1 MKKYYIIILIAIITY
16 LIPTTAKA
24 SNVDALT
31 DKSDFVNQNE
41 PIKLASS
48 TTSQEEIISSQT
60 DALGISTFLSDSEK
74 YTQDT
79 FGDID
84 ISELFT
90 QSLSGNIDNNAIMEI
105 VFALLG
111 DNVKTA
117 LTTIASVMVVVII
130 HSILKAISENLG
142 NENVSKIAYYIEYIL
157 IITLVLTNF
166 SSIITEMKQA
176 VQNLTGF
183 ANTLI
188 PLMITLM
195 ITTGNI
201 VSSGMLQPIL
211 LLLITFISNF
221 LTNILIPIA
230 LVSTALGIIS
240 KISDQAQVGKLSKF
254 LDSSMVWV
262 LGTVLT
268 LFVSVTSLEGG
279 LTSSIDGVTAK
290 AAKTAISSVVPVIG
304 SILGDAV
311 NTIMGCSNIIKNAV
325 GVVGIVVILAICIRP
340 IIQLAVL
347 TITYYLGAALCEPI
361 ADEKI
366 VGILEQMGG
375 TFKIFLAVMFAL
387 TAMLIIGIAIVM
399 KISNS
404 GLMYG

>member
-1 MKKYYIIILIAIITY
+1 MKKFYIIILIAIVTY
-16 LIPTTAKA
+16 CLPTATKA
-24 SNVDALT
+24 ST
-31 DKSDFVNQNE
+31 DDKTINIESKVKIAEENAE
-41 PIKLASS
+41 
-48 TTSQEEIISSQT
+48 QENIISSQT

-74 YTQDT
+74 YTEET
-79 FGDID
+79 FGEID
-84 ISELFT
+84 INDIFT
-90 QSLSGNIDNNAIMEI
+90 KSLSGEIDNNTII
-105 VFALLG
+105 NIIFALLG

-117 LTTIASVMVVVII
+117 LATIGSVMAVVVI
-130 HSILKAISENLG
+130 HSVLKAISENLG

-157 IITLVLTNF
+157 IITLVMANF

-183 ANTLI
+183 ANSLI

-221 LTNILIPIA
+221 MTNVLVPIA

-240 KISDQAQVGKLSKF
+240 KISDEAQVGKLSKF
-254 LDSSMVWV
+254 LNSSMVWV

-279 LTSSIDGVTAK
+279 LTTSIDGVTAK
-290 AAKTAISSVVPVIG
+290 AAKTVISSVVPVIG
-304 SILGDAV
+304 NILGDAV

-325 GVVGIVVILAICIRP
+325 GVVGIIVIIAICIRP

-361 ADEKI
+361 ADEKV

-375 TFKIFLAVMFAL
+375 TFKIFLAVMSAM
-387 TAMLIIGIAIVM
+387 TVMLIIGVAIVM
-399 KISNS
+399 KLSNS

>member
-1 MKKYYIIILIAIITY
+1 MKKYLIIFLIAIVSYSLSPTVKATDEQN
-16 LIPTTAKA
+16 LI
-24 SNVDALT
+24 
-31 DKSDFVNQNE
+31 E
-41 PIKLASS
+41 
-48 TTSQEEIISSQT
+48 SQADS
-60 DALGISTFLSDSEK
+60 LGISTFLSDSEK
-74 YTQDT
+74 YTQDA

-84 ISELFT
+84 INEIFT
-90 QSLSGNIDNNAIMEI
+90 ASISGKLDNGMIINII
-105 VFALLG
+105 FKLLG
-111 DNVKTA
+111 DNVKNA
-117 LTTIASVMVVVII
+117 LITVGSVMIIVVI

-142 NENVSKIAYYIEYIL
+142 NENVSKIAYFIEYIL
-157 IITLVLTNF
+157 IITLIMTNF
-166 SSIITEMKQA
+166 SSIITEMKNA

-183 ANTLI
+183 ANSLI

-195 ITTGNI
+195 ITTGNV

-211 LLLITFISNF
+211 LLLVTFISNF
-221 LTNILIPIA
+221 MTNILIPIA
-230 LVSTALGIIS
+230 LVATALGIIS

-254 LDSSMVWV
+254 LNSSMVWI

-290 AAKTAISSVVPVIG
+290 AAKTAISSVVPVVG

-325 GVVGIVVILAICIRP
+325 GVVGIIVIIAICIRP
-340 IIQLAVL
+340 IVQLAAL

-361 ADEKI
+361 ADDKI
-366 VGILEQMGG
+366 VGIMEQMGG
-375 TFKIFLAVMFAL
+375 TFKIFLAVLFAL
-387 TAMLIIGIAIVM
+387 TVLLIIGIAIVT

>member
-1 MKKYYIIILIAIITY
+1 MKKFYIIILIAIVTY
-16 LIPTTAKA
+16 CLPTVTKA
-24 SNVDALT
+24 ST
-31 DKSDFVNQNE
+31 DDKTINIESKVKIAEENAE
-41 PIKLASS
+41 
-48 TTSQEEIISSQT
+48 QENIISSQT

-74 YTQDT
+74 YTEET
-79 FGDID
+79 FGELDIND
-84 ISELFT
+84 IFT
-90 QSLSGNIDNNAIMEI
+90 KSLSGEIDNNTIMNI
-105 VFALLG
+105 IFALLG

-117 LTTIASVMVVVII
+117 LATIGSVMAVVVI
-130 HSILKAISENLG
+130 HSVLKAISENLG

-157 IITLVLTNF
+157 IITLVMANF

-183 ANTLI
+183 ANSLI

-221 LTNILIPIA
+221 MTNVLIPIA

-240 KISDQAQVGKLSKF
+240 KISDEAQVGKLSKF
-254 LDSSMVWV
+254 LNSSMVWV

-279 LTSSIDGVTAK
+279 LTASVDGVTAK

-325 GVVGIVVILAICIRP
+325 GVVGIIVIIAICIRP

-361 ADEKI
+361 ADEKV

-375 TFKIFLAVMFAL
+375 TFKIFLAVMSAM
-387 TAMLIIGIAIVM
+387 TVMLIIGVAIVM
-399 KISNS
+399 KLSNS

>member
-1 MKKYYIIILIAIITY
+1 MKKYLIIFIVAIVSYTLSPKSLATDEQNLI
-16 LIPTTAKA
+16 
-24 SNVDALT
+24 
-31 DKSDFVNQNE
+31 Q
-41 PIKLASS
+41 
-48 TTSQEEIISSQT
+48 SQADS
-60 DALGISTFLSDSEK
+60 LGISTFLSDSQK
-74 YTQDT
+74 YTQDV

-84 ISELFT
+84 INEIFT
-90 QSLSGNIDNNAIMEI
+90 ASISGNMDNNMIMDI
-105 VFALLG
+105 IFTLLG
-111 DNVKTA
+111 DNLKSTLV
-117 LTTIASVMVVVII
+117 TIGSVMIIVVI

-157 IITLVLTNF
+157 IITLIMTNF
-166 SSIITEMKQA
+166 SSIITEMKTA

-188 PLMITLM
+188 PLLITLM

-211 LLLITFISNF
+211 LLMVTFISNF
-221 LTNILIPIA
+221 MTNILIPIA
-230 LVSTALGIIS
+230 LVATALGIIS

-254 LDSSMVWV
+254 LNSSMVWI

-279 LTSSIDGVTAK
+279 LTASVDGVTAK
-290 AAKTAISSVVPVIG
+290 AAKTAISSVVPVVG

-325 GVVGIVVILAICIRP
+325 GVVGILVIIAICIRP
-340 IIQLAVL
+340 IIQLAAL

-361 ADEKI
+361 ADEKV
-366 VGILEQMGG
+366 VGIMEQMGG
-375 TFKIFLAVMFAL
+375 TFKIFLAVLFAL
-387 TAMLIIGIAIVM
+387 TVLLIIGIAIVM

>member
-1 MKKYYIIILIAIITY
+1 MKKAYIILLIAIITY
-16 LIPTTAKA
+16 IYPTVSKA
-24 SNVDALT
+24 ETNAESIL
-31 DKSDFVNQNE
+31 
-41 PIKLASS
+41 
-48 TTSQEEIISSQT
+48 SSQSNS
-60 DALGISTFLSDSEK
+60 LGISTFLSDSEK
-74 YTQDT
+74 YTKDT
-79 FGDID
+79 FGDVD

-90 QSLSGNIDNNAIMEI
+90 KSITGNIDNSTIINI
-105 VFALLG
+105 VFSLLG
-111 DNVKTA
+111 ENIKTA

-157 IITLVLTNF
+157 IITLVMTNF
-166 SSIITEMKQA
+166 SSIITEMKEA

-195 ITTGNI
+195 MTTGNI

-221 LTNILIPIA
+221 MTNILIPIA

-254 LDSSMVWV
+254 LHSSMIWV

-268 LFVSVTSLEGG
+268 LFVSITSLEGG
-279 LTSSIDGVTAK
+279 LTASVDGVTAK

-311 NTIMGCSNIIKNAV
+311 NTIVGCSNIIKNAV
-325 GVVGIVVILAICIRP
+325 GMVGIIVIIAICIRP
-340 IIQLAVL
+340 ILQLAVL
-347 TITYYLGAALCEPI
+347 TVTYYLGAALCEPI
-361 ADEKI
+361 ADEKV

-387 TAMLIIGIAIVM
+387 TALLIIGIAIVM

-404 GLMYG
+404 GIMYG

>member
-1 MKKYYIIILIAIITY
+1 MKKAYIILLIAIITY
-16 LIPTTAKA
+16 IFPTVSKA
-24 SNVDALT
+24 ETNAESIL
-31 DKSDFVNQNE
+31 
-41 PIKLASS
+41 
-48 TTSQEEIISSQT
+48 SSQS
-60 DALGISTFLSDSEK
+60 DSLGISTFLSDSEK
-74 YTQDT
+74 YTKDT
-79 FGDID
+79 FGDVD
-84 ISELFT
+84 ISEIFT
-90 QSLSGNIDNNAIMEI
+90 KSITGNIDNSTIINI
-105 VFALLG
+105 VFSLLG
-111 DNVKTA
+111 ENIKTA

-157 IITLVLTNF
+157 IITLVMTNF
-166 SSIITEMKQA
+166 SSIITEMKET

-195 ITTGNI
+195 MTTGNI

-221 LTNILIPIA
+221 MTNILIPIA

-254 LDSSMVWV
+254 LHSSMIWI

-268 LFVSVTSLEGG
+268 LFVSITSLEGG
-279 LTSSIDGVTAK
+279 LTASVDGVTAK

-311 NTIMGCSNIIKNAV
+311 NTIVGCSNIIKNAV
-325 GVVGIVVILAICIRP
+325 GMVGIIVIIAICIRP
-340 IIQLAVL
+340 ILQLAVL
-347 TITYYLGAALCEPI
+347 TVTYYLGAALCEPI
-361 ADEKI
+361 ADEKV
-366 VGILEQMGG
+366 VGILEQMGS

-387 TAMLIIGIAIVM
+387 TALLIIGIAIVM

-404 GLMYG
+404 GIMYG

>member
-1 MKKYYIIILIAIITY
+1 MKKAYIILLIAIITY
-16 LIPTTAKA
+16 IFPTVSKA
-24 SNVDALT
+24 ETNAETESIL
-31 DKSDFVNQNE
+31 
-41 PIKLASS
+41 
-48 TTSQEEIISSQT
+48 SSQA
-60 DALGISTFLSDSEK
+60 DSLGISTFLSDSEK
-74 YTQDT
+74 YTKDT

-90 QSLSGNIDNNAIMEI
+90 KSITGNIDNSTIINI
-105 VFALLG
+105 VFSLLG
-111 DNVKTA
+111 ENIKTA

-157 IITLVLTNF
+157 IITLVITNF
-166 SSIITEMKQA
+166 SSIITEMKEA

-195 ITTGNI
+195 MTTGNI

-221 LTNILIPIA
+221 MTNILIPIA

-254 LDSSMVWV
+254 LHSSMIWI

-268 LFVSVTSLEGG
+268 LFVSITSLEGG
-279 LTSSIDGVTAK
+279 LTASVDGVTAK

-311 NTIMGCSNIIKNAV
+311 NTIVGCSNIIKNAV
-325 GVVGIVVILAICIRP
+325 GMVGIIVIIAICIRP
-340 IIQLAVL
+340 ILQLAVL
-347 TITYYLGAALCEPI
+347 TVTYYLGAALCEPI
-361 ADEKI
+361 ADEKV

-387 TAMLIIGIAIVM
+387 TALLIIGIAIVM

-404 GLMYG
+404 GIMYG

>member
-1 MKKYYIIILIAIITY
+1 MKKFYIILLIALITY
-16 LIPTTAKA
+16 LLPTTTKA
-24 SNVDALT
+24 SSKQAN
-31 DKSDFVNQNE
+31 
-41 PIKLASS
+41 
-48 TTSQEEIISSQT
+48 IISSQT
-60 DALGISTFLSDSEK
+60 DALGISTFLSDSEA
-74 YTQDT
+74 YTKET

-84 ISELFT
+84 INELFI
-90 QSLSGNIDNNAIMEI
+90 QSLSGNIDNNTII
-105 VFALLG
+105 NIIIALLG

-157 IITLVLTNF
+157 IITLIMTNF
-166 SSIITEMKQA
+166 SSIITEMKTA

-188 PLMITLM
+188 PLLITLM
-195 ITTGNI
+195 ITTGNV

-211 LLLITFISNF
+211 LLMVTFISNF
-221 LTNILIPIA
+221 MTNILIPVA
-230 LVSTALGIIS
+230 LVATALGIIS

-254 LDSSMVWV
+254 LNSSMVWI

-279 LTSSIDGVTAK
+279 LTASVDGVTAK
-290 AAKTAISSVVPVIG
+290 AAKTAISSVVPVVG

-325 GVVGIVVILAICIRP
+325 GVVGILVIIAICIRP
-340 IIQLAVL
+340 IIQLAAL

-361 ADEKI
+361 ADEKV
-366 VGILEQMGG
+366 VGIMEQMGG
-375 TFKIFLAVMFAL
+375 TFKIFLAVLFAL
-387 TAMLIIGIAIVM
+387 TVLLIIGIAIVM

>member
-1 MKKYYIIILIAIITY
+1 MKKFYIIILIAIVTY
-16 LIPTTAKA
+16 CLPTATKA
-24 SNVDALT
+24 ST
-31 DKSDFVNQNE
+31 DDNTINIESKVKIAEENA
-41 PIKLASS
+41 K
-48 TTSQEEIISSQT
+48 QENIISSQT

-74 YTQDT
+74 YTEET
-79 FGDID
+79 FGEID
-84 ISELFT
+84 INDIFT
-90 QSLSGNIDNNAIMEI
+90 KSLSGEIDNNTIMNI
-105 VFALLG
+105 IFALLG

-117 LTTIASVMVVVII
+117 LATIGSVMAVVVI
-130 HSILKAISENLG
+130 HSVLKAISENLG

-157 IITLVLTNF
+157 IITLVMANF

-183 ANTLI
+183 ANSLI

-221 LTNILIPIA
+221 MTNVLIPIA

-240 KISDQAQVGKLSKF
+240 KISDEAQVGKLSKF
-254 LDSSMVWV
+254 LNSSMVWV

-279 LTSSIDGVTAK
+279 LTTSIDGVTAK

-304 SILGDAV
+304 NILGDAV

-325 GVVGIVVILAICIRP
+325 GVVGIIVIIAICIRP

-361 ADEKI
+361 ADEKV

-375 TFKIFLAVMFAL
+375 TFKIFLAVMSAM
-387 TAMLIIGIAIVM
+387 TVMLIIGVAIVM
-399 KISNS
+399 KLSNS

>member
-1 MKKYYIIILIAIITY
+1 MKKFYIIILIAIVTY
-16 LIPTTAKA
+16 CLPTATKA
-24 SNVDALT
+24 ST
-31 DKSDFVNQNE
+31 DDNTINIESKVKIAEENAE
-41 PIKLASS
+41 
-48 TTSQEEIISSQT
+48 QENIISSQT

-74 YTQDT
+74 YTEET
-79 FGDID
+79 FGEID
-84 ISELFT
+84 INDIFT
-90 QSLSGNIDNNAIMEI
+90 KSLSGEIDNNTII
-105 VFALLG
+105 NIIFALLG

-117 LTTIASVMVVVII
+117 LATIGSVMAVVVI
-130 HSILKAISENLG
+130 HSVLKAISENLG

-157 IITLVLTNF
+157 IITLVMANF

-183 ANTLI
+183 ANSLI

-195 ITTGNI
+195 ITTGNV

-221 LTNILIPIA
+221 MTNVLIPIA

-240 KISDQAQVGKLSKF
+240 KISDEAQVGKLSKF
-254 LDSSMVWV
+254 LNSSMVWV

-279 LTSSIDGVTAK
+279 LTTSIDGVTAK

-304 SILGDAV
+304 NILGDAV

-325 GVVGIVVILAICIRP
+325 GVVGIIVIIAICIRP

-361 ADEKI
+361 ADEKV

-375 TFKIFLAVMFAL
+375 TFKIFLAVMSAM
-387 TAMLIIGIAIVM
+387 TVMLIIGVAIVM
-399 KISNS
+399 KLSNS

>member
-1 MKKYYIIILIAIITY
+1 MKKAYIILLIAIITY
-16 LIPTTAKA
+16 IYPTVSKA
-24 SNVDALT
+24 ETNAESIL
-31 DKSDFVNQNE
+31 
-41 PIKLASS
+41 
-48 TTSQEEIISSQT
+48 SSQS
-60 DALGISTFLSDSEK
+60 DSLGISTFLSDSEK
-74 YTQDT
+74 YTKDT

-90 QSLSGNIDNNAIMEI
+90 KSITGNIDNSTIINI
-105 VFALLG
+105 VFSLLG
-111 DNVKTA
+111 ENIKTA

-157 IITLVLTNF
+157 IITLVMTNF
-166 SSIITEMKQA
+166 SSIITEMKEA

-195 ITTGNI
+195 MTTGNI

-221 LTNILIPIA
+221 MTNILIPIA

-254 LDSSMVWV
+254 LHSSMIWI

-268 LFVSVTSLEGG
+268 LFVSITSLEGG
-279 LTSSIDGVTAK
+279 LTASVDGVTAK

-311 NTIMGCSNIIKNAV
+311 NTIVGCSNIIKNAV
-325 GVVGIVVILAICIRP
+325 GMVGIIVIIAICIRP
-340 IIQLAVL
+340 ILQLAVL
-347 TITYYLGAALCEPI
+347 TVTYYLGAALCEPI
-361 ADEKI
+361 ADEKV

-387 TAMLIIGIAIVM
+387 TALLIIGIAIVM

-404 GLMYG
+404 GIMYG

>member
-1 MKKYYIIILIAIITY
+1 MKKAYIILLIAIITY
-16 LIPTTAKA
+16 IFPTVSKA
-24 SNVDALT
+24 ET
-31 DKSDFVNQNE
+31 DEES
-41 PIKLASS
+41 IL
-48 TTSQEEIISSQT
+48 TSQADS
-60 DALGISTFLSDSEK
+60 LGISTFLSDSKK
-74 YTQDT
+74 YTEDT
-79 FGDID
+79 FGNID

-90 QSLSGNIDNNAIMEI
+90 KSITGNIDNSTIINI
-105 VFALLG
+105 VFSLLG
-111 DNVKTA
+111 DNIKTA

-157 IITLVLTNF
+157 IITLVMTNF
-166 SSIITEMKQA
+166 SSIITEMKEA

-195 ITTGNI
+195 MTTGNI

-221 LTNILIPIA
+221 MTNILIPIA

-254 LDSSMVWV
+254 LHSSMIWI

-268 LFVSVTSLEGG
+268 LFVSITSLEGG
-279 LTSSIDGVTAK
+279 LTASIDGVTAK

-311 NTIMGCSNIIKNAV
+311 NTIVGCSNIIKNAV
-325 GVVGIVVILAICIRP
+325 GMVGIIVIIAICIRP
-340 IIQLAVL
+340 ILQLAVL
-347 TITYYLGAALCEPI
+347 TVTYYLGAALCEPI
-361 ADEKI
+361 ADEKV

-387 TAMLIIGIAIVM
+387 TALLIIGIAIVM

-404 GLMYG
+404 GIMYG

>member
-1 MKKYYIIILIAIITY
+1 MKKYLIIFLIAIVSY
-16 LIPTTAKA
+16 SLSPTVKA
-24 SNVDALT
+24 ED
-31 DKSDFVNQNE
+31 NQNLIE
-41 PIKLASS
+41 
-48 TTSQEEIISSQT
+48 SQADS
-60 DALGISTFLSDSEK
+60 LGISTFLSDSEK
-74 YTQDT
+74 YTQDA

-84 ISELFT
+84 INEIFT
-90 QSLSGNIDNNAIMEI
+90 ASISGKLDNGMIINII
-105 VFALLG
+105 FKLLG
-111 DNVKTA
+111 DNVKNA
-117 LTTIASVMVVVII
+117 LITVGSVMIIVVI

-142 NENVSKIAYYIEYIL
+142 NENVSKIAYFIEYIL
-157 IITLVLTNF
+157 IITLIMTNF
-166 SSIITEMKQA
+166 SSIITEMKNA
-176 VQNLTGF
+176 VQSLTGF
-183 ANTLI
+183 ANSLI

-195 ITTGNI
+195 ITTGNV

-211 LLLITFISNF
+211 LLLVTFISNF
-221 LTNILIPIA
+221 MTNILIPIA
-230 LVSTALGIIS
+230 LVATALGIIS

-254 LDSSMVWV
+254 LNSSMVWI

-290 AAKTAISSVVPVIG
+290 AAKTAISSVVPVVG

-325 GVVGIVVILAICIRP
+325 GVVGIIVIIAICIRP
-340 IIQLAVL
+340 IVQLAAL

-361 ADEKI
+361 ADDKI
-366 VGILEQMGG
+366 VGIMEQMGG
-375 TFKIFLAVMFAL
+375 TFKIFLAVLFAL
-387 TAMLIIGIAIVM
+387 TVLLIIGIAIVM

>member
-1 MKKYYIIILIAIITY
+1 MKKFYIIILIAIVTY
-16 LIPTTAKA
+16 CLPTATKA
-24 SNVDALT
+24 ST
-31 DKSDFVNQNE
+31 DDKTINIESKVKIAEENAE
-41 PIKLASS
+41 
-48 TTSQEEIISSQT
+48 QENIISSQT

-74 YTQDT
+74 YTEET
-79 FGDID
+79 FGEID
-84 ISELFT
+84 INDIFT
-90 QSLSGNIDNNAIMEI
+90 KSLSGEIDNNTII
-105 VFALLG
+105 NIIFALLG

-117 LTTIASVMVVVII
+117 LATIGSVMAVVVI
-130 HSILKAISENLG
+130 HSVLKAISENLG

-157 IITLVLTNF
+157 IITLVMANF

-183 ANTLI
+183 ANSLI

-221 LTNILIPIA
+221 MTNVLIPIA

-240 KISDQAQVGKLSKF
+240 KISDEAQVGKLSKF
-254 LDSSMVWV
+254 LNSSMVWV

-279 LTSSIDGVTAK
+279 LTTSIDGVTAK

-304 SILGDAV
+304 NILGDAV

-325 GVVGIVVILAICIRP
+325 GVVGIIVIIAICIRP

-361 ADEKI
+361 ADEKV

-375 TFKIFLAVMFAL
+375 TFKIFLAVMSAM
-387 TAMLIIGIAIVM
+387 TVMLIIGVAIVM
-399 KISNS
+399 KLSNS

>member
-1 MKKYYIIILIAIITY
+1 MKKYLIIFIVAIVSYTLSPKSLATDEQNLI
-16 LIPTTAKA
+16 
-24 SNVDALT
+24 
-31 DKSDFVNQNE
+31 Q
-41 PIKLASS
+41 
-48 TTSQEEIISSQT
+48 SQADS
-60 DALGISTFLSDSEK
+60 LGISTFLSDSQK
-74 YTQDT
+74 YTQDV

-84 ISELFT
+84 INEIFT
-90 QSLSGNIDNNAIMEI
+90 ASISGNMDNNMIMDI
-105 VFALLG
+105 IFALLG
-111 DNVKTA
+111 DNLKSA
-117 LTTIASVMVVVII
+117 LVTIGSVMIIVVI

-157 IITLVLTNF
+157 IITLIMTNF
-166 SSIITEMKQA
+166 SSIITEMKTA

-188 PLMITLM
+188 PLLITLM
-195 ITTGNI
+195 ITTGNV

-211 LLLITFISNF
+211 LLMVTFISNF
-221 LTNILIPIA
+221 MTNILIPIV
-230 LVSTALGIIS
+230 LVATALGIIS

-254 LDSSMVWV
+254 LNSSMVWI

-279 LTSSIDGVTAK
+279 LTASVDGVTAK
-290 AAKTAISSVVPVIG
+290 AAKTAISSVVPVVG

-325 GVVGIVVILAICIRP
+325 GVVGILVIIAICIRP
-340 IIQLAVL
+340 IIQLAAL

-361 ADEKI
+361 ADEKV
-366 VGILEQMGG
+366 VGIMEQMGG
-375 TFKIFLAVMFAL
+375 TFKIFLAVLFAL
-387 TAMLIIGIAIVM
+387 TVLLIIGIAIVM

>member
-1 MKKYYIIILIAIITY
+1 MKKYLIIFLIAIVSYSLSPTVKATDEQN
-16 LIPTTAKA
+16 LI
-24 SNVDALT
+24 
-31 DKSDFVNQNE
+31 E
-41 PIKLASS
+41 
-48 TTSQEEIISSQT
+48 SQADS
-60 DALGISTFLSDSEK
+60 LGISTFLSDSEK
-74 YTQDT
+74 YTQDA

-84 ISELFT
+84 INEIFT
-90 QSLSGNIDNNAIMEI
+90 ASISGKLDNGMIINII
-105 VFALLG
+105 FKLLG
-111 DNVKTA
+111 DNVKNA
-117 LTTIASVMVVVII
+117 LITVGSVMIIVVI

-142 NENVSKIAYYIEYIL
+142 NENVSKIAYFIEYIL
-157 IITLVLTNF
+157 IITLIMTNF
-166 SSIITEMKQA
+166 SSIITEMKTA

-183 ANTLI
+183 ANSLI

-195 ITTGNI
+195 ITTGNV

-211 LLLITFISNF
+211 LLLVTFISNF
-221 LTNILIPIA
+221 MTNILIPIA
-230 LVSTALGIIS
+230 LVATALGIIS

-254 LDSSMVWV
+254 LNSSMVWI

-290 AAKTAISSVVPVIG
+290 AAKTAISSVVPVVG

-325 GVVGIVVILAICIRP
+325 GVVGIIVIIAICIRP
-340 IIQLAVL
+340 IVQLAAL

-361 ADEKI
+361 ADDKI
-366 VGILEQMGG
+366 VGIMEQMGG
-375 TFKIFLAVMFAL
+375 TFKIFLAVLFAL
-387 TAMLIIGIAIVM
+387 TVLLIIGIAIVM

>member
-1 MKKYYIIILIAIITY
+1 MKKAYIILLIAIITY
-16 LIPTTAKA
+16 IFPTLSKA
-24 SNVDALT
+24 ETDAESIL
-31 DKSDFVNQNE
+31 
-41 PIKLASS
+41 
-48 TTSQEEIISSQT
+48 TSQADS
-60 DALGISTFLSDSEK
+60 LGISTFLSDSKK
-74 YTQDT
+74 YTEDT
-79 FGDID
+79 FGEID

-90 QSLSGNIDNNAIMEI
+90 KSIMGNIDNSTIINV
-105 VFALLG
+105 VFSLLG
-111 DNVKTA
+111 DNIKSA

-157 IITLVLTNF
+157 IITLVMTNF
-166 SSIITEMKQA
+166 STIITEMKEA

-221 LTNILIPIA
+221 MTNILIPIA

-254 LDSSMVWV
+254 LHSSMVWI

-279 LTSSIDGVTAK
+279 LTASVDGVTAK

-311 NTIMGCSNIIKNAV
+311 NTIVGCSNIIKNAV
-325 GVVGIVVILAICIRP
+325 GMVGIVVIIAICIRP
-340 IIQLAVL
+340 ILQLAVL
-347 TITYYLGAALCEPI
+347 TVTYYLGAALCQPI
-361 ADEKI
+361 ADEKV

-387 TAMLIIGIAIVM
+387 TALLIIGIAIVM

-404 GLMYG
+404 GIMYG

>member
-1 MKKYYIIILIAIITY
+1 MKKAYIILLIAIITY
-16 LIPTTAKA
+16 IFPTVSKA
-24 SNVDALT
+24 ETNAETESIL
-31 DKSDFVNQNE
+31 
-41 PIKLASS
+41 
-48 TTSQEEIISSQT
+48 SSQA
-60 DALGISTFLSDSEK
+60 DSLGISTFLSDSEK
-74 YTQDT
+74 YTKDT

-90 QSLSGNIDNNAIMEI
+90 KSITGNIDNSTIINI
-105 VFALLG
+105 VFSLLG
-111 DNVKTA
+111 ENIKTA

-157 IITLVLTNF
+157 IITLVMTNF
-166 SSIITEMKQA
+166 STIITEMKSA

-201 VSSGMLQPIL
+201 VSSGVLEPIL

-221 LTNILIPIA
+221 MTNILIPIA

-254 LDSSMVWV
+254 LHSSMIWI

-268 LFVSVTSLEGG
+268 LFVSITSLEGG
-279 LTSSIDGVTAK
+279 LTASVDGVTAK

-311 NTIMGCSNIIKNAV
+311 NTIVGCSNIIKNAV
-325 GVVGIVVILAICIRP
+325 GMVGIIVIIAICIRP
-340 IIQLAVL
+340 ILQLAVL
-347 TITYYLGAALCEPI
+347 TVTYYLGAALCEPI
-361 ADEKI
+361 ADEKV

-387 TAMLIIGIAIVM
+387 TALLIIGIAIVM

-404 GLMYG
+404 GIMYG

>member
-1 MKKYYIIILIAIITY
+1 MKKYLIIFLIAIVSY
-16 LIPTTAKA
+16 SLSPTVKA
-24 SNVDALT
+24 ED
-31 DKSDFVNQNE
+31 NQNLIE
-41 PIKLASS
+41 
-48 TTSQEEIISSQT
+48 SQADS
-60 DALGISTFLSDSEK
+60 LGISTFLSDSEK
-74 YTQDT
+74 YTQDA

-84 ISELFT
+84 INEIFT
-90 QSLSGNIDNNAIMEI
+90 ASISGKLDNGMIINII
-105 VFALLG
+105 FKLLG
-111 DNVKTA
+111 DNVKNA
-117 LTTIASVMVVVII
+117 LITVGSVMIIVVI

-157 IITLVLTNF
+157 IITLIMTNF
-166 SSIITEMKQA
+166 SSIITEMKNA

-183 ANTLI
+183 ANSLI

-195 ITTGNI
+195 ITTGNV

-211 LLLITFISNF
+211 LLLVTFISNF
-221 LTNILIPIA
+221 MTNILIPIA
-230 LVSTALGIIS
+230 LVATALGIIS

-254 LDSSMVWV
+254 LNSSMVWI

-290 AAKTAISSVVPVIG
+290 AAKTAISSVVPVVG

-325 GVVGIVVILAICIRP
+325 GVVGIIVIIAICIRP
-340 IIQLAVL
+340 IVQLAAL

-361 ADEKI
+361 ADDKI
-366 VGILEQMGG
+366 VGIMEQMGG
-375 TFKIFLAVMFAL
+375 TFKIFLAVLFAL
-387 TAMLIIGIAIVM
+387 TVLLIIGIAIVM

>member
-1 MKKYYIIILIAIITY
+1 MKKYLIIFLIAIVSYSLSPTVKATDEQN
-16 LIPTTAKA
+16 LI
-24 SNVDALT
+24 
-31 DKSDFVNQNE
+31 E
-41 PIKLASS
+41 
-48 TTSQEEIISSQT
+48 SQADS
-60 DALGISTFLSDSEK
+60 LGISTFLSDSEK
-74 YTQDT
+74 YTQDA

-84 ISELFT
+84 INEIFT
-90 QSLSGNIDNNAIMEI
+90 ASISGKLDNGMIINII
-105 VFALLG
+105 FKLLG
-111 DNVKTA
+111 DNVKNA
-117 LTTIASVMVVVII
+117 LITVGSVMIIIVI

-157 IITLVLTNF
+157 IITLIMTNF
-166 SSIITEMKQA
+166 SSIITEMKTA
-176 VQNLTGF
+176 VQSLTGF
-183 ANTLI
+183 ANSLI

-195 ITTGNI
+195 ITTGNV

-211 LLLITFISNF
+211 LLLVTFISNF
-221 LTNILIPIA
+221 MTNVLIPIA
-230 LVSTALGIIS
+230 LVATALGIIS

-254 LDSSMVWV
+254 LNSSMVWI

-290 AAKTAISSVVPVIG
+290 AAKTAISSVVPVVG

-325 GVVGIVVILAICIRP
+325 GVVGIIVIIAICIRP
-340 IIQLAVL
+340 IVQLAAL

-361 ADEKI
+361 ADDKI
-366 VGILEQMGG
+366 VGIMEQIGG
-375 TFKIFLAVMFAL
+375 TFKIFLAVLFAL
-387 TAMLIIGIAIVM
+387 TVLLIIGIAIVM

>member
-1 MKKYYIIILIAIITY
+1 MKKAYIILLIAIITY
-16 LIPTTAKA
+16 IFPTVSKA
-24 SNVDALT
+24 ETDAESIL
-31 DKSDFVNQNE
+31 
-41 PIKLASS
+41 
-48 TTSQEEIISSQT
+48 TSQADS
-60 DALGISTFLSDSEK
+60 LGISTFLSDSKK
-74 YTQDT
+74 YTEDT
-79 FGDID
+79 FGEID

-90 QSLSGNIDNNAIMEI
+90 KSITGNIDNSTIINV
-105 VFALLG
+105 VFSLLG
-111 DNVKTA
+111 DNIKSA

-157 IITLVLTNF
+157 IITLVMTNF
-166 SSIITEMKQA
+166 STIITEMKEA

-201 VSSGMLQPIL
+201 VSSGMFQPIL

-221 LTNILIPIA
+221 MTNILIPIA

-254 LDSSMVWV
+254 LHSSMVWI

-279 LTSSIDGVTAK
+279 LTASIDGVTAK

-311 NTIMGCSNIIKNAV
+311 NTIVGCSNIIKNAV
-325 GVVGIVVILAICIRP
+325 GMVGIVVIIAICIRP
-340 IIQLAVL
+340 ILQLAVL
-347 TITYYLGAALCEPI
+347 TVTYYLGAALCEPI
-361 ADEKI
+361 ADEKV

-387 TAMLIIGIAIVM
+387 TALLIIGIAIVM

-404 GLMYG
+404 GIMYG

>member
-1 MKKYYIIILIAIITY
+1 MKKAYIILLIAIITY
-16 LIPTTAKA
+16 IFPTVSKA
-24 SNVDALT
+24 ET
-31 DKSDFVNQNE
+31 DEES
-41 PIKLASS
+41 IL
-48 TTSQEEIISSQT
+48 TSQADS
-60 DALGISTFLSDSEK
+60 LGISTFLSDSKK
-74 YTQDT
+74 YTEDT

-90 QSLSGNIDNNAIMEI
+90 KSLSGNIDNSTIINI
-105 VFALLG
+105 VFSLLG
-111 DNVKTA
+111 DNIKSA

-157 IITLVLTNF
+157 IITLVMTNF
-166 SSIITEMKQA
+166 STIITEMKSA

-221 LTNILIPIA
+221 MTNILIPIA

-254 LDSSMVWV
+254 LHSSMVWI

-279 LTSSIDGVTAK
+279 LTASIDGVTAK

-311 NTIMGCSNIIKNAV
+311 NTIVGCSNIIKNAV
-325 GVVGIVVILAICIRP
+325 GMVGIIVIIAICIKP
-340 IIQLAVL
+340 ILQLAVL
-347 TITYYLGAALCEPI
+347 TVTYYLGAALCEPI

-387 TAMLIIGIAIVM
+387 TALLIIGIAIVM

-404 GLMYG
+404 GIMYG

>member
-1 MKKYYIIILIAIITY
+1 MKKAYIILLIAIITY
-16 LIPTTAKA
+16 IFPTVSKA
-24 SNVDALT
+24 ET
-31 DKSDFVNQNE
+31 DEESIF
-41 PIKLASS
+41 
-48 TTSQEEIISSQT
+48 TSQADT
-60 DALGISTFLSDSEK
+60 LGISTFLSDSKK
-74 YTQDT
+74 YTEDT

-90 QSLSGNIDNNAIMEI
+90 KSLSGNIDNSTIINI
-105 VFALLG
+105 VFSLLG
-111 DNVKTA
+111 DNIKSA

-157 IITLVLTNF
+157 IITLVMTNF
-166 SSIITEMKQA
+166 STIITEMKEA

-201 VSSGMLQPIL
+201 VSSGMLEPIL

-221 LTNILIPIA
+221 MTNILIPIA

-254 LDSSMVWV
+254 LHSSMVWI

-279 LTSSIDGVTAK
+279 LTASIDGVTAK

-311 NTIMGCSNIIKNAV
+311 NTIVGCSNIIKNAV
-325 GVVGIVVILAICIRP
+325 GMVGIIVIIAICIKP
-340 IIQLAVL
+340 ILQLAVL
-347 TITYYLGAALCEPI
+347 TVTYYLGAALCEPI

-387 TAMLIIGIAIVM
+387 TALLIIGIAIVM

-404 GLMYG
+404 GIMYG

>member
-1 MKKYYIIILIAIITY
+1 MKKYLIIFLIAIVSY
-16 LIPTTAKA
+16 SLSPTVKA
-24 SNVDALT
+24 ED
-31 DKSDFVNQNE
+31 NQNLIE
-41 PIKLASS
+41 
-48 TTSQEEIISSQT
+48 SQADS
-60 DALGISTFLSDSEK
+60 LGISTFLSDSEK
-74 YTQDT
+74 YTQDA

-84 ISELFT
+84 INEIFT
-90 QSLSGNIDNNAIMEI
+90 ASISGKLDNGMIINII
-105 VFALLG
+105 FKLLG
-111 DNVKTA
+111 DNVKNA
-117 LTTIASVMVVVII
+117 LITVGSVMIIVVI

-157 IITLVLTNF
+157 IITLIMTNF
-166 SSIITEMKQA
+166 SSIITEMKTA
-176 VQNLTGF
+176 VQSLTGF
-183 ANTLI
+183 ANSLI

-195 ITTGNI
+195 ITTGNV

-211 LLLITFISNF
+211 LLLVTFISNF
-221 LTNILIPIA
+221 MTNILIPIA
-230 LVSTALGIIS
+230 LVATALGIIS

-254 LDSSMVWV
+254 LNSSMVWI

-290 AAKTAISSVVPVIG
+290 AAKTAISSVVPVVG

-325 GVVGIVVILAICIRP
+325 GVVGIIVIIAICIRP
-340 IIQLAVL
+340 IVQLAAL

-361 ADEKI
+361 ADDKI
-366 VGILEQMGG
+366 VGIMEQMGG
-375 TFKIFLAVMFAL
+375 TFKIFLAVLFAL
-387 TAMLIIGIAIVM
+387 TVLLIIGIAIVM

>member
-1 MKKYYIIILIAIITY
+1 MKKYFIIFLVVIITY
-16 LIPTTAKA
+16 FLSPQ
-24 SNVDALT
+24 SNAQ
-31 DKSDFVNQNE
+31 DK
-41 PIKLASS
+41 
-48 TTSQEEIISSQT
+48 TQENIISSQA
-60 DALGISTFLSDSEK
+60 DALGIKTFLEDSEK
-74 YTQDT
+74 YTKDT
-79 FGDID
+79 FEDID
-84 ISELFT
+84 INELFT
-90 QSLSGNIDNNAIMEI
+90 ASISGKLDSSMILNI
-105 VFALLG
+105 VFTLFGENIKEAL
-111 DNVKTA
+111 V
-117 LTTIASVMVVVII
+117 TIASIMIIVII

-157 IITLVLTNF
+157 IVTLIMTNF
-166 SSIITEMKQA
+166 SNIITDMKLA
-176 VQNLTGF
+176 VQNLTSF

-201 VSSGMLQPIL
+201 VSSGMLEPIL
-211 LLLITFISNF
+211 LLIITFISNF
-221 LTNILIPIA
+221 MTNILIPIV

-254 LDSSMVWV
+254 LNSSMVWI

-268 LFVSVTSLEGG
+268 LFVSFVSVQGG

-290 AAKTAISSVVPVIG
+290 AAKTAISSVVPVVG

-325 GVVGIVVILAICIRP
+325 GVVGIIVIIAICIKP
-340 IIQLAVL
+340 ILQLAVL
-347 TITYYLGAALCEPI
+347 SITYYLGSALCEPV
-361 ADEKI
+361 ADDKVI
-366 VGILEQMGG
+366 GIMEQMGG
-375 TFKIFLAVMFAL
+375 TFKMFLAVMC
-387 TAMLIIGIAIVM
+387 AMTVLLIIGIAIVM

>member
-1 MKKYYIIILIAIITY
+1 MKKAYIILLIAIITY
-16 LIPTTAKA
+16 IFPTISKA
-24 SNVDALT
+24 ET
-31 DKSDFVNQNE
+31 DEES
-41 PIKLASS
+41 IL
-48 TTSQEEIISSQT
+48 TSQADS
-60 DALGISTFLSDSEK
+60 LGISTFLSDSKK
-74 YTQDT
+74 YTEDT
-79 FGDID
+79 FGNID
-84 ISELFT
+84 ISDIFT
-90 QSLSGNIDNNAIMEI
+90 KSLTGNIDNSTIINI
-105 VFALLG
+105 VFSLLG
-111 DNVKTA
+111 ENIKSA

-130 HSILKAISENLG
+130 HSLLKAISENLG

-157 IITLVLTNF
+157 IITLVMTNF
-166 SSIITEMKQA
+166 STIITEMKEA
-176 VQNLTGF
+176 IQNLTGF

-195 ITTGNI
+195 MTTGNI

-221 LTNILIPIA
+221 MTNILIPIA

-254 LDSSMVWV
+254 LHSSMVWI

-279 LTSSIDGVTAK
+279 LTASVDGVTAK

-311 NTIMGCSNIIKNAV
+311 NTIVGCSNIIKNAV
-325 GVVGIVVILAICIRP
+325 GMVGIIVIIAICIRP
-340 IIQLAVL
+340 ILQLAVL
-347 TITYYLGAALCEPI
+347 TVTYYLGAALCEPI
-361 ADEKI
+361 ADEKV

-387 TAMLIIGIAIVM
+387 TALLIIGIAIVM

-404 GLMYG
+404 GIMYG

>member
-1 MKKYYIIILIAIITY
+1 MKKYLIIFIVAIVSYTLSPKSLATDEQNLI
-16 LIPTTAKA
+16 
-24 SNVDALT
+24 
-31 DKSDFVNQNE
+31 Q
-41 PIKLASS
+41 
-48 TTSQEEIISSQT
+48 SQADS
-60 DALGISTFLSDSEK
+60 LGISTFLSDSQK
-74 YTQDT
+74 YTQDV

-84 ISELFT
+84 INEIFT
-90 QSLSGNIDNNAIMEI
+90 ASISGNMDNNMIMDI
-105 VFALLG
+105 IFTLLG
-111 DNVKTA
+111 DNLKSTLV
-117 LTTIASVMVVVII
+117 TIGSVMIIVVI

-157 IITLVLTNF
+157 IITLIMTNF
-166 SSIITEMKQA
+166 SSIITEMKTA

-188 PLMITLM
+188 PLLITLM
-195 ITTGNI
+195 ITTGNV

-211 LLLITFISNF
+211 LLMVTFISNF
-221 LTNILIPIA
+221 MTNILIPIA
-230 LVSTALGIIS
+230 LVATALGIIS

-254 LDSSMVWV
+254 LNSSMVWI

-279 LTSSIDGVTAK
+279 LTASVDGVTAK
-290 AAKTAISSVVPVIG
+290 AAKTAISSVVPVVG

-325 GVVGIVVILAICIRP
+325 GVVGILVIIAICIRP
-340 IIQLAVL
+340 IIQLAAL

-361 ADEKI
+361 ADEKV
-366 VGILEQMGG
+366 VGIMEQMGG
-375 TFKIFLAVMFAL
+375 TFKIFLAVLFAL
-387 TAMLIIGIAIVM
+387 TVLLIIGIAIVM

>member
-1 MKKYYIIILIAIITY
+1 MKKFYIIILIAIVTY
-16 LIPTTAKA
+16 CLPTATKA
-24 SNVDALT
+24 ST
-31 DKSDFVNQNE
+31 DDNTINIESKVKIAEENAE
-41 PIKLASS
+41 
-48 TTSQEEIISSQT
+48 QENIISSQT

-74 YTQDT
+74 YTEET
-79 FGDID
+79 FGEID
-84 ISELFT
+84 INDIFT
-90 QSLSGNIDNNAIMEI
+90 KSLSGEIDNNTIMNI
-105 VFALLG
+105 IFALLG

-117 LTTIASVMVVVII
+117 LATIGSVMAVVVV
-130 HSILKAISENLG
+130 HSVLKAISENLG

-157 IITLVLTNF
+157 IITLVMANF

-183 ANTLI
+183 ANSLI

-221 LTNILIPIA
+221 MTNVLIPIA

-240 KISDQAQVGKLSKF
+240 KISDEAQVGKLSKF
-254 LDSSMVWV
+254 LNSSMVWV

-279 LTSSIDGVTAK
+279 LTTSIDGVTAK

-304 SILGDAV
+304 NILGDAV

-325 GVVGIVVILAICIRP
+325 GVVGIIVIIAICIRP

-361 ADEKI
+361 ADEKV

-375 TFKIFLAVMFAL
+375 TFKIFLAVMSAM
-387 TAMLIIGIAIVM
+387 TVMLIIGVAIVM
-399 KISNS
+399 KLSNS

>member
-1 MKKYYIIILIAIITY
+1 MKKFYIIILIAIVTY
-16 LIPTTAKA
+16 CLPTATKA
-24 SNVDALT
+24 ST
-31 DKSDFVNQNE
+31 DDNTINIESKVKIAEENAE
-41 PIKLASS
+41 
-48 TTSQEEIISSQT
+48 QENIISSQT

-74 YTQDT
+74 YTEET
-79 FGDID
+79 FGEID
-84 ISELFT
+84 INDIFT
-90 QSLSGNIDNNAIMEI
+90 KSLSGEIDNNTII
-105 VFALLG
+105 NIIFALLG

-117 LTTIASVMVVVII
+117 LATIGSVMAVVVI
-130 HSILKAISENLG
+130 HSVLKAISENLG

-157 IITLVLTNF
+157 IITLVMANF

-183 ANTLI
+183 ANSLI

-221 LTNILIPIA
+221 MTNVLIPIA

-240 KISDQAQVGKLSKF
+240 KISDEAQVGKLSKF
-254 LDSSMVWV
+254 LNSSMVWI

-279 LTSSIDGVTAK
+279 LTTSIDGVTAK

-304 SILGDAV
+304 NILGDAV

-325 GVVGIVVILAICIRP
+325 GVVGIIVIIAICIRP

-361 ADEKI
+361 ADEKV

-375 TFKIFLAVMFAL
+375 TFKIFLAVMSAM
-387 TAMLIIGIAIVM
+387 TVMLIIGVAIVM
-399 KISNS
+399 KLSNS

>member
-1 MKKYYIIILIAIITY
+1 MKKFYIIILIAIVTY
-16 LIPTTAKA
+16 CLPTATKA
-24 SNVDALT
+24 ST
-31 DKSDFVNQNE
+31 DDNTINIESKVKIAEENAE
-41 PIKLASS
+41 
-48 TTSQEEIISSQT
+48 QENIISSQT
-60 DALGISTFLSDSEK
+60 DTLGISTFLSDSEK
-74 YTQDT
+74 YTEET
-79 FGDID
+79 FGEID
-84 ISELFT
+84 INDIFT
-90 QSLSGNIDNNAIMEI
+90 KSLSGEIDNNTIMNI
-105 VFALLG
+105 IFALLG

-117 LTTIASVMVVVII
+117 LATIGSVMAVVVI
-130 HSILKAISENLG
+130 HSVLKAISENLG

-157 IITLVLTNF
+157 IITLVMANF

-183 ANTLI
+183 ANSLI

-195 ITTGNI
+195 ITTGNV

-221 LTNILIPIA
+221 MTNVLIPIA

-240 KISDQAQVGKLSKF
+240 KISDEAQVGKLSKF
-254 LDSSMVWV
+254 LNSSMVWV

-279 LTSSIDGVTAK
+279 LTTSIDGVTAK

-304 SILGDAV
+304 NILGDAV

-325 GVVGIVVILAICIRP
+325 GVVGIIVIIAICIRP

-361 ADEKI
+361 ADEKV

-375 TFKIFLAVMFAL
+375 TFKIFLAVMSAM
-387 TAMLIIGIAIVM
+387 TVMLIIGVAIVM
-399 KISNS
+399 KLSNS

>member
-1 MKKYYIIILIAIITY
+1 MKKAYIILLIAIITY
-16 LIPTTAKA
+16 IFPTVSKA
-24 SNVDALT
+24 ETDAESIL
-31 DKSDFVNQNE
+31 
-41 PIKLASS
+41 
-48 TTSQEEIISSQT
+48 SSQS
-60 DALGISTFLSDSEK
+60 DSLGISTFLSDSEK
-74 YTQDT
+74 YTEET
-79 FGDID
+79 FGEID

-90 QSLSGNIDNNAIMEI
+90 KSLTGNVDNSTIMNI
-105 VFALLG
+105 VFSLLG
-111 DNVKTA
+111 ENIKTA

-157 IITLVLTNF
+157 IITLVMTNF
-166 SSIITEMKQA
+166 SSIINEMKQA

-183 ANTLI
+183 ANTLM

-221 LTNILIPIA
+221 MTNILIPIA

-254 LDSSMVWV
+254 LNSSMVWI

-268 LFVSVTSLEGG
+268 LFVSITSLEGG
-279 LTSSIDGVTAK
+279 LTASVDRVTAK

-311 NTIMGCSNIIKNAV
+311 NTIVGCSNIIKNAV
-325 GVVGIVVILAICIRP
+325 GIVGIVVILAICLKP
-340 IIQLAVL
+340 ILELAVL
-347 TITYYLGAALCEPI
+347 TVTYYLGAALCEPI
-361 ADEKI
+361 ADEKV

-387 TAMLIIGIAIVM
+387 TALLIIGIAIVM

-404 GLMYG
+404 GIMYG

>member
-1 MKKYYIIILIAIITY
+1 MTLAKRKEWIIKMKKYLIIFLIAIVSYSLSPTVKATDEQN
-16 LIPTTAKA
+16 LI
-24 SNVDALT
+24 
-31 DKSDFVNQNE
+31 E
-41 PIKLASS
+41 
-48 TTSQEEIISSQT
+48 SQADS
-60 DALGISTFLSDSEK
+60 LGISTFLSDSEK
-74 YTQDT
+74 YTQDA

-84 ISELFT
+84 INEIFT
-90 QSLSGNIDNNAIMEI
+90 ASISGKLDNGMIINII
-105 VFALLG
+105 FKLLG
-111 DNVKTA
+111 DNVKNA
-117 LTTIASVMVVVII
+117 LITVGSVMIIIVI

-157 IITLVLTNF
+157 IITLIMTNF
-166 SSIITEMKQA
+166 SSIITEMKTA
-176 VQNLTGF
+176 VQSLTGF
-183 ANTLI
+183 ANSLI

-195 ITTGNI
+195 ITTGNV

-211 LLLITFISNF
+211 LLLVTFISNF
-221 LTNILIPIA
+221 MTNVLIPIA
-230 LVSTALGIIS
+230 LVATALGIIS

-254 LDSSMVWV
+254 LNSSMVWI

-290 AAKTAISSVVPVIG
+290 AAKTAISSVVPVVG

-325 GVVGIVVILAICIRP
+325 GVVGIIVIIAICIRP
-340 IIQLAVL
+340 IVQLAAL

-361 ADEKI
+361 ADDKI
-366 VGILEQMGG
+366 VGIMEQIGG
-375 TFKIFLAVMFAL
+375 TFKIFLAVLFAL
-387 TAMLIIGIAIVM
+387 TVLLIIGIAIVM